1 MSPVSAEKLGK
12 KSFRIQKPPIKHP
25 QHTLTVALRFTIKP
39 AEKREKYVV
48 ILNQMIAQVQK
59 IINSKKPRQNSNG

>member
-1 MSPVSAEKLGK
+1 MSPVSAKKLGK
-12 KSFRIQKPPIKHP
+12 KSVRNQKPPIKHP

-39 AEKREKYVV
+39 AEKREKYVA

-59 IINSKKPRQNSNG
+59 IINSKKPRPNSNG